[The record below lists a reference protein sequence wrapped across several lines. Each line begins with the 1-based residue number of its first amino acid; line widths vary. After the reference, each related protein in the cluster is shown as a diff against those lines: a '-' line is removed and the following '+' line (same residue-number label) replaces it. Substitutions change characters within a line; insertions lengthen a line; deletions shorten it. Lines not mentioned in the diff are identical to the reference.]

1 MPAKPETK
9 LYQRLKENLPNCLIS
24 RIESRVN
31 QGFPDCLIA
40 LRRSGTFVPVELKVV
55 THGRRVRLSPHQ
67 IAFHSRHADIGCVT
81 FVLVLFVPFGKT
93 ASREGVLKLYRGDQ
107 VLELAQ
113 SGVDTTPL
121 AEWHYGEMPWGM
133 LELELMNC

>member
-55 THGRRVRLSPHQ
+55 TYGRRVRLSPHQ
-67 IAFHSRHADIGCVT
+67 IAFHSRHAEIGCVT
-81 FVLVLFVPFGKT
+81 FVLVLFVPYRKT
-93 ASREGVLKLYRGDQ
+93 ASRDGILKLYRGDQ

>member
-9 LYQRLKENLPNCLIS
+9 LYQRLKENLQNCLIT

-55 THGRRVRLSPHQ
+55 KHGRRVRLSPHQ

-81 FVLVLFVPFGKT
+81 FVLVLFVPYRKT
-93 ASREGVLKLYRGDQ
+93 ASRDGILKLYRGDQ

-121 AEWHYGEMPWGM
+121 AQWHYGEMPWGM